1 MEMEKTKQELLNLLK
16 TKKVKVE
23 FKRLDGST
31 RVMVCLPYDSIPEE
45 HKPKLADPT
54 KDVHLTLMKV
64 YEEGVD
70 WRSFHTTNIISCEVI
85 E

>member
-1 MEMEKTKQELLNLLK
+1 
-16 TKKVKVE
+16 
-23 FKRLDGST
+23 
-31 RVMVCLPYDSIPEE
+31 MVCLPYDSIPEE